1 MVKNSNLF
9 RNNVTPGTTQ
19 KEKRKRITSRKIH
32 KRQTISKKYNMKKTL
47 ITTIL
52 ILSIQFISEAQ
63 ENPWQGP
70 SSDISHGK
78 LKVSENK
85 RFLVFEDKTPFFYL
99 GDTGWELFHRLNKD
113 ETEKYLENRR
123 AKGFTVIQAVAL
135 AELDGLNTPNAEG
148 NKPLIDNDPLKPN
161 EAYFAHVDWVI
172 KKAGEKGIFIGLL
185 PTWGDKVDPQRWGKG
200 PKIFNRD
207 NAFRYG
213 QWIGA
218 RYKDFNN
225 IIWIN
230 GGDREGGGENLPVW
244 NAIADGIKSID
255 KNHLMTFHPM
265 GENSSSTWFHNSSW
279 LDFNM
284 IQTGHG
290 QRSYA
295 AYIRFVV
302 RDYNL
307 EPVKPCLDGEPR
319 YEDHPVNWNPEV
331 MGWFDDADVRQAMY
345 WNLFSG
351 GFGHTYGCHPVWQ
364 MLAPGRDPVG
374 LARHNWYDVL
384 DLPGAFDLVHARRLM
399 ESRPF
404 LSRVPDQSIIKPAYY
419 PETDY
424 VVATRGDG
432 YAFVY
437 FPTGWAAE
445 IQLDKIGAKMINAYW
460 FDPGKGEARLI
471 EKIPGTGTRKFT
483 PPTKGRGNDWILVL
497 DDASKN
503 FKVPGS
509 F

>member
-1 MVKNSNLF
+1 MKQLLIAAILLF
-9 RNNVTPGTTQ
+9 ATANVL
-19 KEKRKRITSRKIH
+19 
-32 KRQTISKKYNMKKTL
+32 M
-47 ITTIL
+47 
-52 ILSIQFISEAQ
+52 AQ

-70 SSDISHGK
+70 SADLSHGK

-85 RFLVFEDKTPFFYL
+85 RFLVFEDETPFYYL

-172 KKAGEKGIFIGLL
+172 KKAQEKGIFIGLL
-185 PTWGDKVDPQRWGKG
+185 PTWGDKVDKRWGVG
-200 PKIFNRD
+200 PIIFNKD

-213 QWIGA
+213 QWIGN
-218 RYKDFNN
+218 RYKDFKN

-230 GGDREGGGENLPVW
+230 GGDRDGGGNNKVIW
-244 NAIADGIKSID
+244 DAIGEGIKSVD
-255 KNHLMTFHPM
+255 KNHLMTFHPW
-265 GENSSSTWFHNSSW
+265 GERSSSEWFQESIW

-284 IQTGHG
+284 CQTGHG
-290 QRSYA
+290 QRSYSI
-295 AYIRFVV
+295 YKRIIV
-302 RDYNL
+302 RDYDL
-307 EPVKPCLDGEPR
+307 KPVKPCFDGEPR
-319 YEDHPVNWNPEV
+319 YEDHPVGWNPNV
-331 MGWFDDADVRQAMY
+331 LGWFDEADIRQAMY

-351 GFGHTYGCHPVWQ
+351 GFGHTYGCHPIWQ

-384 DLPGAFDLVHARRLM
+384 DLPGAFDLINGRRLL

-404 LSRVPDQSIIKPAYY
+404 LSRVPDQSLIVPAYF

-445 IQLDKIGAKMINAYW
+445 ILLDKINARNINVYW
-460 FDPGKGEARLI
+460 FDPRKGEAKFV
-471 EKIPGTGTRKFT
+471 ETIPGTGTRKFT
-483 PPTKGRGNDWILVL
+483 PPSGGRGNDWVLVL
-497 DDASKN
+497 DDSSKN
-503 FKVPGS
+503 FKTPGL
-509 F
+509 